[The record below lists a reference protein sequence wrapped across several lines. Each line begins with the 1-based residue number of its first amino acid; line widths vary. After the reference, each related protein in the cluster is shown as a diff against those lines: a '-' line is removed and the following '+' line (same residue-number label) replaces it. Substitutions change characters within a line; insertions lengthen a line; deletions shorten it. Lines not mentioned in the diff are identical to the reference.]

1 LIYKFEWNNK
11 KAATNKVKHK
21 ISFQEAATVFKDRNA
36 LSIYDNEHS
45 DQEDR
50 WITLGLS
57 NNGKLIVVNHTFLE
71 IDKETNL
78 IRVISARKATKKEIE
93 QYNA

>member
-11 KAATNKVKHK
+11 KAATNEVKHK

>member
-36 LSIYDNEHS
+36 LSIYDKEHS
-45 DQEDR
+45 YQEDR

-57 NNGKLIVVNHTFLE
+57 NNGKLIVVSHTFLE

>member
-1 LIYKFEWNNK
+1 MIYKFEWNNNK
-11 KAATNKVKHK
+11 SATNKVKHK
-21 ISFQEAATVFKDRNA
+21 ISFHEAATVFKDRNA

-50 WITLGLS
+50 WVTLGLS
-57 NNGKLIVVNHTFLE
+57 NNGKLIVVSHTFLD